1 MGMATTAELLAEVEV
16 AISAA
21 LKSQE
26 YGSKGLS
33 QKRAQLS
40 QLQSLRRELLAE
52 IREQTANGG
61 GMSSL
66 GQIHPAS

>member
-1 MGMATTAELLAEVEV
+1 MATAAELLAECEA
-16 AISAA
+16 AISAT

-40 QLQSLRRELLAE
+40 QLQQLRRELIAE
-52 IREQTANGG
+52 IREEAANGG
-61 GMSSL
+61 GMSSV
-66 GQIHPAS
+66 GMIHPPS